1 MKNSNKKRITLLLAA
16 ALGVTTIGLGATA
29 LRANADETTTTT
41 TASTY
46 ALTDVFTSDDS
57 GVIGSEKRNEND
69 EAETLKFTLAEGQN
83 VRFQRNLALKWF
95 GADTDGEG
103 NKSVSA
109 KYFTLKFALADL
121 NFETLTFKME
131 SESSIANK
139 DSKAVNSVK
148 LTAEGGKVYA
158 SVINGTTEGD
168 KKEVSIVA
176 DQDVTLALAAPETDV
191 YGNFDVTLDGVVI
204 GTFKNIGANYADF
217 TSDKMIPLTVSAT
230 FPETAATDETEET
243 VVSTALYVTELNNQS
258 FTNVTEKTA
267 GGTKVVSDTT
277 PPVLVVNEDIP
288 DGFLLGTSFSFS
300 FEAIDVLPSSV
311 TTTETYY
318 QWNPADAEPNYVG
331 KKSSPYYFDTTYYY
345 SVDDEGVE
353 TYYKTAEDAEK
364 AVGAGNYKTTSVY
377 QKYQKEYISYKLS
390 IADSTFKDT
399 RKDEDGDGE
408 YETGSDARG
417 IYELAWYVGE
427 KAVESKNGVDY
438 IIMTREALGEEKG
451 PTYKYTALDKENK
464 INVEDS
470 SEEYQNQKQA
480 FEEDLQAA
488 ADEAV
493 AGSNSYI
500 YFPSLSWLIEDN
512 NGYRNLEFTISYKSP
527 SSTSTKTSTDLA
539 YNGLRL
545 STSDEGWY
553 EFKVFA
559 ADKAGNAMKYYLDGE
574 LVEVTSSNIWD
585 IEEIPSFTYK
595 ISYNGMSV
603 DTDDDDADERLDF
616 ETLDD
621 SYTFSDVT
629 IVGATTKKSNYALY
643 KVDWEKYEGAQIA
656 PETLASISFA
666 DIKAAVEGKVPAD
679 GDYFAL
685 YLEAYITKLAAKA
698 GVTVDSIKDCFI
710 PIKEYNEKI
719 TEDDPEWEEYNQ
731 YKWSAS
737 SKSFETVVES
747 DFIIFADYW
756 EEDLPAQRAVA
767 YKVVSVESEKDQ
779 IKGET
784 QWLKNNVVSVVLFS
798 IAAVLLILIIILL
811 LVKPSDETLE
821 DIDGRAA
828 ALKKGEKAKDKKKK
842 K

>member
-29 LRANADETTTTT
+29 LRTNADETTTTT

-148 LTAEGGKVYA
+148 LTVESGKVYA

-364 AVGAGNYKTTSVY
+364 AVGAGNYKPTSVY

-585 IEEIPSFTYK
+585 IEEIPTFEFEIANKGLYVKEKDNATASDRMKSEVLDKNFKLDSFE
-595 ISYNGMSV
+595 V
-603 DTDDDDADERLDF
+603 
-616 ETLDD
+616 
-621 SYTFSDVT
+621 
-629 IVGATTKKSNYALY
+629 VGATDLQEAYAFY
-643 KVDWEKYEGAQIA
+643 KVDLSKYAKFNSASHLTAITYAQ
-656 PETLASISFA
+656 L
-666 DIKAAVEGKVPAD
+666 DAAVKAKGLNTVTN
-679 GDYFAL
+679 GDYFDL
-685 YLEAYITKLAAKA
+685 YLKVLSEEIAKKVGGTAAEVKACFTRVYEPDDRVNGKESDGAYEW
-698 GVTVDSIKDCFI
+698 S
-710 PIKEYNEKI
+710 
-719 TEDDPEWEEYNQ
+719 ED
-731 YKWSAS
+731 
-737 SKSFETVVES
+737 SKSFQTIEEGNYLILADFWESATAKTTRATAYKLVVVES
-747 DFIIFADYW
+747 KA
-756 EEDLPAQRAVA
+756 A
-767 YKVVSVESEKDQ
+767 S

-784 QWLKNNVVSVVLFS
+784 DWLKNNVVSVVLFS
-798 IAAVLLILIIILL
+798 IAGVMLILIIILL

-821 DIDGRAA
+821 DVEAKA
-828 ALKKGEKAKDKKKK
+828 VKKAKKEKPAKKDKE
-842 K
+842 